1 MLNIAIVED
10 DTQQAAQLESAL
22 KTYGS
27 EYGVLLSVTIFHSA
41 LAFLGNYSAK
51 YDIVFMD
58 IMMPMLNGMD
68 ASHILREK
76 DEHVMII
83 FVTSM
88 QQFAVQGYEVGA
100 FDFIVKPI
108 RYPEFKLKFTRALRK
123 LLPEKKSVSIMLK
136 TDAGVIRLSP
146 SQIVYVEVQQHHCLY
161 HTTLGNY
168 RQYQTMKN
176 AESQL
181 EGCGFARCNNF
192 LLVNLAYVTRIEGMN
207 VYVNDT
213 VLQISNPRKKAFWEQ
228 FSQFIGGAKE

>member
-88 QQFAVQGYEVGA
+88 QQFAVQG
-100 FDFIVKPI
+100 
-108 RYPEFKLKFTRALRK
+108 
-123 LLPEKKSVSIMLK
+123 
-136 TDAGVIRLSP
+136 
-146 SQIVYVEVQQHHCLY
+146 
-161 HTTLGNY
+161 
-168 RQYQTMKN
+168 
-176 AESQL
+176 
-181 EGCGFARCNNF
+181 
-192 LLVNLAYVTRIEGMN
+192 
-207 VYVNDT
+207 
-213 VLQISNPRKKAFWEQ
+213 
-228 FSQFIGGAKE
+228 